1 MTRNPRI
8 DAMTWSGRCGL
19 AAAAKGVLNALDTLH
34 DAYAGPDSKASIFRK
49 MRAILLEGLSKL
61 SVRRTARLTASE
73 NLLLC
78 TTMSAAISAAE
89 ADREDSA
96 VVDLRRLRE
105 AMPAPSSGL
114 APCERAIDFVVRH
127 FLRNNDLLVPL
138 VQAAARG
145 SRVEAA

>member
-78 TTMSAAISAAE
+78 TTMSAALSAAQ
-89 ADREDSA
+89 ADHEDSA
-96 VVDLRRLRE
+96 VLELQRLRG
-105 AMPAPSSGL
+105 AMPAPSFGRK
-114 APCERAIDFVVRH
+114 PRERAIDFVVRY
-127 FLRNNDLLVPL
+127 FLGKNELLVPF

-145 SRVEAA
+145 SQIEAA